1 MSLTLFENYLL
12 FSFFRWDIEKLKTLI
27 LTRRR
32 SLYHL
37 IIRNEVK
44 TLIWIMMTLF
54 FTCFDDF
61 LDQLHLRLLRLFQ

>member
-27 LTRRR
+27 LARRR

-54 FTCFDDF
+54 LLVLMIFWINCTCA
-61 LDQLHLRLLRLFQ
+61 